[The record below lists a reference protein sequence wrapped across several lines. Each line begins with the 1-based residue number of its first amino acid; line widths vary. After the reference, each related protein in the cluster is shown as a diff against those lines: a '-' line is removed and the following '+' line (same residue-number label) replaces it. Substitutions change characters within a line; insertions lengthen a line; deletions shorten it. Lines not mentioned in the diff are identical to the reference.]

1 MKVND
6 VLRKGEV
13 ALRILVIKDDLCRCI
28 NCNAE
33 SMPAWMP
40 VSSLEEYT
48 PDAAPLID
56 TNMTARQKQVPHERF
71 TMIAP
76 MLAFL
81 TDIKE
86 RNRIM
91 NRISKEQDI
100 SKQTLRR
107 YLCRYLVY
115 QDIAALAP
123 AVRESKHELT
133 QDQKN
138 MRWALNKYFYT
149 PKKSKLTDVYV
160 KLLKEKYC
168 DPEGNLPEEYP
179 SMRQFRYFE
188 QKYRRAFDRR

>member
-13 ALRILVIKDDLCRCI
+13 ALRILVIKDDLCLCI

-33 SMPAWMP
+33 SMPIWLPA
-40 VSSLEEYT
+40 SSLEEYT

-56 TNMTARQKQVPHERF
+56 TNMTARQKQVAHERF

-91 NRISKEQDI
+91 NRISEEKNK

-107 YLCRYLVY
+107 YLCR
-115 QDIAALAP
+115 
-123 AVRESKHELT
+123 
-133 QDQKN
+133 
-138 MRWALNKYFYT
+138 
-149 PKKSKLTDVYV
+149 
-160 KLLKEKYC
+160 
-168 DPEGNLPEEYP
+168 
-179 SMRQFRYFE
+179 
-188 QKYRRAFDRR
+188 

>member
-6 VLRKGEV
+6 ILRKGEV
-13 ALRILVIKDDLCRCI
+13 LIRILSIKDDLCLCI
-28 NCNAE
+28 NCNTE

-40 VSSLEEYT
+40 ANLLEDYT
-48 PDAAPLID
+48 PEAAPVID
-56 TNMTARQKQVPHERF
+56 TNMMARQKQVAHERF

-81 TDIKE
+81 TDDKE

-91 NRISKEQDI
+91 NRISEEQDI

-115 QDIAALAP
+115 QDIAVLAP
-123 AVRESKHELT
+123 AVREAEQDLS

-138 MRWALNKYFYT
+138 MRLSHHTTTCN
-149 PKKSKLTDVYV
+149 
-160 KLLKEKYC
+160 
-168 DPEGNLPEEYP
+168 
-179 SMRQFRYFE
+179 Q
-188 QKYRRAFDRR
+188 

>member
-1 MKVND
+1 MRVND
-6 VLRKGEV
+6 AIRKGEV
-13 ALRILVIKDDLCRCI
+13 VFRVLAIKDDYCFCI
-28 NCNAE
+28 NCNTDF
-33 SMPAWMP
+33 MPAWMP
-40 VSSLEEYT
+40 MSALNEFA
-48 PDAAPLID
+48 PDTAPMID
-56 TNMTARQKQVPHERF
+56 MSMTAKQKQVAHERY

-81 TDIKE
+81 TDDKE
-86 RNRIM
+86 RNRLM
-91 NRISKEQDI
+91 NRIVTEQDI

-123 AVRESKHELT
+123 VVREAKQELT

-149 PKKSKLTDVYV
+149 PKKSTLADVYV

-168 DPEGNLPEEYP
+168 DAEGKLLKHYP
-179 SMRQFRYFE
+179 SIRQFN
-188 QKYRRAFDRR
+188 KH